1 MSLANPANTTI
12 SSIIDQALKD
22 HAEGRQQ
29 QAMTG
34 FQTVLQHDSGNVV
47 ALYMLGAMHSEREQY
62 QAALQ
67 YLNHAIAVNGQFAQ
81 SYQARSV
88 IYSKLG
94 HYKSAFHDTQ
104 TALRLDPQLE
114 DARKNYDT
122 LQLLAE
128 NTAPSKASAVLPIKA
143 TTKVTPRANPLS
155 LVELIEQTNR
165 ASTHM
170 EMEQTIRHF
179 QDFLINGEASQA
191 HLALFSI
198 GVLHHKLN
206 RNHDAEAYFRHALLI
221 KPDFFACHLNLG
233 LLLERNNRTEQAVTQ
248 WELALQLPAIDL
260 PEHHDDKLKIT
271 TNLGRLLEVLN
282 DYERAENALRE
293 ALRLDPDN
301 GPVLHHWIHLR
312 QKQCRWPIT
321 EGLNRPDADVLASAS
336 PIAMLGLSDDPA
348 AQLAAG
354 RHFVKTKVESHPR
367 MVPFRHDY
375 GHQKLRIGYLSSNLS
390 MHAVSL
396 LTVELYETH
405 DRNLFETHAFCWS
418 PEDGT
423 AFRQRVKSAF
433 DHVHA
438 VGGLT
443 DEQTAELIRSKEID
457 IIVDL
462 QGLTSGARPNI
473 VARGPAPVQVAYLGY
488 PGPSALP
495 YVDYIVADSFIMPP
509 ELCPH
514 FTEKPL
520 YLPGLFQVSDRKRQ
534 ISAVPPRSQFGFD
547 EGDFIFCAFNNNH
560 KFTPE
565 LFGSWMRI
573 LRATPHSVLWLLED
587 NQWSKANLLA
597 AAAAH
602 GVAKQRLRFAGR
614 ITPADYLAR
623 FAVADL
629 FLDTMPYNAGTTAN
643 DALWAGLPLLTL
655 SGHTYVSRMAG
666 SLLKS
671 IGLDELIAFDTG
683 QYEKTAIRLANNPHE
698 IKTLRDQL
706 HQAKEQGK
714 LFNTDRFTREF
725 EAALQAALKGQD

>member
-1 MSLANPANTTI
+1 MI
-12 SSIIDQALKD
+12 SSMIDQALKD
-22 HAEGRQQ
+22 HTAGLHN
-29 QAMTG
+29 QAMKG
-34 FQTVLQHDSGNVV
+34 FQAVLQHDPANVV
-47 ALYMLGAMHSEREQY
+47 SLYMLGAIYSEREDY
-62 QAALQ
+62 QTALKF
-67 YLNHAIAVNGQFAQ
+67 LNQAIALNGKFAQ
-81 SYQARSV
+81 SYQARAV
-88 IYSKLG
+88 IYSKIG
-94 HYKSAFHDTQ
+94 QYKLAFQDTQ
-104 TALRLDPQLE
+104 TALSLDPHLDE
-114 DARKNYDT
+114 ARKNYET
-122 LQLLAE
+122 LQMLAE
-128 NTAPSKASAVLPIKA
+128 NSSTSMVSASSPFINK
-143 TTKVTPRANPLS
+143 PLS

-165 ASTHM
+165 ANSRPQI
-170 EMEQTIRHF
+170 EQTIQQF
-179 QDFLINGEASQA
+179 QEFLLQDDASQA

-206 RNHDAEAYFRHALLI
+206 RHHDAEAYFRHALLL
-221 KPDFFACHLNLG
+221 KPDFFVCHFNLG
-233 LLLERNNRTEQAVTQ
+233 LLLERCNRSEDAVAQ
-248 WELALQLPAIDL
+248 WELALKIPAIDW
-260 PEHHDDKLKIT
+260 PENSEDKLKII
-271 TNLGRLLEVLN
+271 TNLGRLLEVSN
-282 DYERAENALRE
+282 VYDKAESALRE

-321 EGLNRPDADVLASAS
+321 EGLDRPVADVLANAS

-348 AQLAAG
+348 AQLHAG
-354 RHFVKTKVESHPR
+354 RHFVETKVESHPR

-375 GHQKLRIGYLSSNLS
+375 GHQKLHIGYLSSNLS

-396 LTVELYETH
+396 LTVELFETH
-405 DRNLFETHAFCWS
+405 DRKNFEIHAFCWS
-418 PEDGT
+418 SEDGT
-423 AFRQRVKSAF
+423 PFRNRVLSGF
-433 DHVHA
+433 DHVHR
-438 VGGLT
+438 VGGLS
-443 DEQTAELIRSKEID
+443 DEQTAELIRSHEID
-457 IIVDL
+457 IVVDL

-473 VARGPAPVQVAYLGY
+473 VARGPAPIQVAYLGY

-520 YLPGLFQVSDRKRQ
+520 YLPSLFQVSDRKRQ
-534 ISAVPPRSQFGFD
+534 ISSIPSRSHFGFD
-547 EGDFIFCAFNNNH
+547 ESDFIFCAFNNNH

-573 LRATPHSVLWLLED
+573 LRDSPRSLLWLLED

-602 GVAKQRLRFAGR
+602 GISKNRLRFAGR

-671 IGLDELIAFDTG
+671 IGLDELITFDADH
-683 QYEKTAIRLANNPHE
+683 YEKTAIRLAENPHE
-698 IKTLRDQL
+698 IKALRNRL
-706 HQAKEQGK
+706 HTAKARGD

-725 EAALQAALKGQD
+725 EAALQAALKGKI

>member
-1 MSLANPANTTI
+1 MANTDNNMI
-12 SSIIDQALKD
+12 SLMIDQALKD
-22 HAEGRQQ
+22 HAEGTHNK
-29 QAMTG
+29 ALIG
-34 FQTVLQHDSGNVV
+34 FQSVLQHQPTNVV
-47 ALYMLGAMHSEREQY
+47 SLYMLGVMHSERQEFNL
-62 QAALQ
+62 ALQ
-67 YLNHAIAVNGQFAQ
+67 YLNQAIAINGKFAQ
-81 SYQARSV
+81 FYQSRAV

-94 HYKSAFHDTQ
+94 QYKMAFQDTQ
-104 TALRLDPQLE
+104 TALSIDPHMD
-114 DARKNYDT
+114 DARKNYNT
-122 LQLLAE
+122 LQMLAE
-128 NTAPSKASAVLPIKA
+128 NTSTIKASTSSTIKA
-143 TTKVTPRANPLS
+143 KPVGLIA
-155 LVELIEQTNR
+155 LIEQSNHANTL
-165 ASTHM
+165 TQI
-170 EMEQTIRHF
+170 EQTIQQF
-179 QDFLINGEASQA
+179 QDFLSQEDASQF
-191 HLALFSI
+191 HLVMFSI

-206 RNHDAEAYFRHALLI
+206 RHHDAEAYFRHALLL
-221 KPDFFACHLNLG
+221 KSDFFVCHFNLG
-233 LLLERNNRTEQAVTQ
+233 LLMERCNRSGEAVAQ
-248 WELALQLPAIDL
+248 WELALKMPEIDL
-260 PEHHDDKLKIT
+260 PENSDDKLKIL

-282 DYERAENALRE
+282 VYDKAENALKE

-312 QKQCRWPIT
+312 QKQCRWPIN
-321 EGLNRPDADVLASAS
+321 EGLDRPAADVLANAS

-348 AQLAAG
+348 AQLNAG
-354 RHFVKTKVESHPR
+354 RHFVETKVESHAR

-375 GHQKLRIGYLSSNLS
+375 GHHKLRIGYLSSNLS

-396 LTVELYETH
+396 LTVELFETH
-405 DRNLFETHAFCWS
+405 DRQKFEIHAFCWS

-423 AFRQRVKSAF
+423 PFRNRVLSAF
-433 DHVHA
+433 DHVHR
-438 VGGLT
+438 VSGLS
-443 DEQTAELIRSKEID
+443 DMEVAELIRSQQID
-457 IIVDL
+457 IIIDL

-473 VARGPAPVQVAYLGY
+473 VARGPAPIQVAYLGY

-509 ELCPH
+509 ELCEH

-520 YLPGLFQVSDRKRQ
+520 YLPSLFQVSDSKRQ
-534 ISAVPPRSQFGFD
+534 ISAIPPRSDFGFD
-547 EGDFIFCAFNNNH
+547 ESDFIFCAFNNNH

-573 LRATPHSVLWLLED
+573 LRDSPKSLLWLLED
-587 NQWSKANLLA
+587 NQWSKANLLT

-602 GVAKQRLRFAGR
+602 GVGKNRLRFAGR

-671 IGLDELIAFDTG
+671 IGLDELITFNAKN
-683 QYEKTAIRLANNPHE
+683 YEETAIRLAKNTNE
-698 IKTLRDQL
+698 IKILRERL
-706 HQAKEQGK
+706 HDAKANGE

-725 EAALQAALKGQD
+725 ETALQSALKG

>member
-1 MSLANPANTTI
+1 MI
-12 SSIIDQALKD
+12 SAMIDQALKD
-22 HAEGRQQ
+22 HEAGRQE
-29 QAMTG
+29 QAMAG

-47 ALYMLGAMHSEREQY
+47 ALYMLGAMHTERQQY

-67 YLNHAIAVNGQFAQ
+67 FLNHAIAVNGQFAQ

-114 DARKNYDT
+114 EARKNYDT

-128 NTAPSKASAVLPIKA
+128 NTAPSKASAALQIK
-143 TTKVTPRANPLS
+143 TTALS
-155 LVELIEQTNR
+155 LVDLIEQTNR
-165 ASTHM
+165 ASTLPQ
-170 EMEQTIRHF
+170 MEQTIRHF
-179 QDFLINGEASQA
+179 QDFLMNGEASQA

-206 RNHDAEAYFRHALLI
+206 RNHDAEAYFRHALLV

-233 LLLERNNRTEQAVTQ
+233 LLLERNNRGEQAVAQ
-248 WELALQLPAIDL
+248 WELALQLPAINL
-260 PEHHDDKLKIT
+260 PEHGDDKLKIT

-282 DYERAENALRE
+282 DYEKAENALRE

-321 EGLNRPDADVLASAS
+321 EGLDRQDKDVLANAS

-354 RHFVKTKVESHPR
+354 RHFVETKVESHPR

-375 GHQKLRIGYLSSNLS
+375 GHEKLRIGYLSSNLS

-405 DRNLFETHAFCWS
+405 NRNLFETHAFCWS

-423 AFRQRVKSAF
+423 PFRQRVKSAF
-433 DHVHA
+433 DHVHL
-438 VGGLT
+438 VGGMT

-457 IIVDL
+457 IVVDL

-473 VARGPAPVQVAYLGY
+473 VARGPTPVQVAYLGY

-495 YVDYIVADSFIMPP
+495 YVDYIVADTFIMPP

-520 YLPGLFQVSDRKRQ
+520 YLPSLFQVSDRKRQ

-547 EGDFIFCAFNNNH
+547 PDDFIFCAFNNNH

-602 GVAKQRLRFAGR
+602 GIAKQRLRFAGR

-671 IGLDELIAFDTG
+671 IGLEELITFNADD
-683 QYEKTAIRLANNPHE
+683 YEKTAIRMAINPNE
-698 IKTLRDQL
+698 IKALRDKIQA
-706 HQAKEQGK
+706 AKEQGK
-714 LFNTDRFTREF
+714 LFNTDTFTREF
-725 EAALQAALKGQD
+725 EAALQAVLKGQS

>member
-1 MSLANPANTTI
+1 MA
-12 SSIIDQALKD
+12 
-22 HAEGRQQ
+22 
-29 QAMTG
+29 G
-34 FQTVLQHDSGNVV
+34 FQAVLQHDSGNVV
-47 ALYMLGAMHSEREQY
+47 ALYMLGAMHSERGQY

-81 SYQARSV
+81 SYQARSIV
-88 IYSKLG
+88 YSKLG

-128 NTAPSKASAVLPIKA
+128 NTVPPVASGILPKPEAPLGV
-143 TTKVTPRANPLS
+143 VG
-155 LVELIEQTNR
+155 LIEQTNR
-165 ASTHM
+165 AVTM
-170 EMEQTIRHF
+170 PQMEQTIRRF
-179 QDFLINGEASQA
+179 QDFLLQCEAGQA

-206 RNHDAEAYFRHALLI
+206 RNHDAEAYFRHALLL

-233 LLLERNNRTEQAVTQ
+233 LLLERNNRNEQAVAQ
-248 WELALQLPAIDL
+248 WELALGIAAIDL
-260 PEHHDDKLKIT
+260 PEHADDKLKIT

-282 DYERAENALRE
+282 DYERAEKALRE

-321 EGLNRPDADVLASAS
+321 EGLDRPDADVLAKAS

-354 RHFVKTKVESHPR
+354 RHFVETKGENHPR

-375 GHQKLRIGYLSSNLS
+375 GHEKLRIGYLSSNLS

-405 DRNLFETHAFCWS
+405 DRNQFEIHAFCWS

-423 AFRQRVKSAF
+423 PFRQRVKSAF
-433 DHVHA
+433 GHVHP

-457 IIVDL
+457 IVVDL

-495 YVDYIVADSFIMPP
+495 HVDYIVADSFIMPP

-534 ISAVPPRSQFGFD
+534 ISAIPPRSQFGFD

-587 NQWSKANLLA
+587 NQWSKANLQA

-602 GVAKQRLRFAGR
+602 GVSKQRLRFAGR

-671 IGLDELIAFDTG
+671 IGLDELITFDADD
-683 QYEKTAIRLANNPHE
+683 YEKTAIRLATNPHE
-698 IKTLRDQL
+698 IKALRTHL
-706 HQAKEQGK
+706 HQAKERGE
-714 LFNTDRFTREF
+714 LFDTDRFTREF
-725 EAALQAALKGQD
+725 EAALQAVLKGQD

>member
-1 MSLANPANTTI
+1 MANPANTMI
-12 SSIIDQALKD
+12 STLIDRALKD
-22 HAEGRQQ
+22 HEAGRQE
-29 QAMTG
+29 QAMAG

-67 YLNHAIAVNGQFAQ
+67 YLNHAIAVNEKFAQ

-104 TALRLDPQLE
+104 TALRLDPHLE
-114 DARKNYDT
+114 DALKNYET

-128 NTAPSKASAVLPIKA
+128 NTASSKASKVLS
-143 TTKVTPRANPLS
+143 TKPNPAS
-155 LVELIEQTNR
+155 IVDLIEQTNR
-165 ASTHM
+165 ASSVQQ
-170 EMEQTIRHF
+170 MEQTIRLF
-179 QDFLINGEASQA
+179 QDFLLNGEATQA

-198 GVLHHKLN
+198 GVLYHKLN
-206 RNHDAEAYFRHALLI
+206 KNHDAEAYFRHALLL
-221 KPDFFACHLNLG
+221 KPEFFACHLNLG
-233 LLLERNNRTEQAVTQ
+233 LLLERNNKSEQAVVQ
-248 WELALQLPAIDL
+248 WELALQIPAIDL
-260 PEHHDDKLKIT
+260 PEHSDDKLKIT

-282 DYERAENALRE
+282 EYEKAENALRE

-321 EGLNRPDADVLASAS
+321 EGLDRLEKDVLANAS
-336 PIAMLGLSDDPA
+336 PIAMLGLSDDPS

-354 RHFVKTKVESHPR
+354 RHFVETKVETYPR

-375 GHQKLRIGYLSSNLS
+375 GHKKLRIGYLSSNLS

-396 LTVELYETH
+396 LTVELFETH
-405 DRNLFETHAFCWS
+405 DRNHFETHAFCWS
-418 PEDGT
+418 NEDGT
-423 AFRQRVKSAF
+423 AFRKRVKKAF
-433 DHVHA
+433 DHFHP
-438 VGGLT
+438 VGALT
-443 DEQTAELIRSKEID
+443 DEQTAELIRSSEID
-457 IIVDL
+457 IVVDL

-473 VARGPAPVQVAYLGY
+473 VARGPAPIQVAYLGY

-495 YVDYIVADSFIMPP
+495 YVDYIVADRFIMPP
-509 ELCPH
+509 ELCAH

-520 YLPGLFQVSDRKRQ
+520 YLPTLFQVSDRKRA
-534 ISAVPPRSQFGFD
+534 ISEVPPRSQFGFD

-565 LFGSWMRI
+565 LFESWMRI
-573 LRATPHSVLWLLED
+573 LRATPHGVLWLLED

-602 GVAKQRLRFAGR
+602 GIPKHRLRFAGR
-614 ITPADYLAR
+614 ITPSEYLAR

-671 IGLDELIAFDTG
+671 IGLEELVTFDTEH
-683 QYEKTAIRLANNPHE
+683 YENVAIRLAKNPHE
-698 IKTLRDQL
+698 INSLREKL
-706 HQAKEQGK
+706 YSAKQQGK
-714 LFNTDRFTREF
+714 LFNTDTFTREF
-725 EAALQAALKGQD
+725 EVALQAVLKRDV